1 MATSKTFSVEHRR
14 LRPRQESTLFHA
26 AFTSLVVMTLLST
39 TVVRGMVLSS
49 RARHYRLSHRTSFLG
64 RQNALSS
71 EVSYGTT
78 APSLTQELSTR
89 KPWTTLFDLELPEG
103 RCVGLQIDNT
113 LQPLEADALSSESIS
128 SPDHWIHAG
137 LHPAEVAYGMSQPS
151 DVARTTFFLGRLA
164 MRQILNVPCC
174 ILKDDHGRPTLPP
187 EYLGSISHKR
197 NTGVAL
203 ICKTLDTSTGI
214 GVDIEKSASGRRSI
228 AKRVLTE
235 RELDELGHIE
245 VSMV

>member
-1 MATSKTFSVEHRR
+1 
-14 LRPRQESTLFHA
+14 
-26 AFTSLVVMTLLST
+26 MTLLSS

-49 RARHYRLSHRTSFLG
+49 RARHYRLSHRTFLG

-78 APSLTQELSTR
+78 APNLTQELSTR

-113 LQPLEADALSSESIS
+113 LQPWEADALSSESIS

-203 ICKTLDTSTGI
+203 ICKTLDTNTGI